1 MIETDRLILRGWR
14 DTDRSPLAAINAN
27 PIVMEYLGPPNDR
40 VTSDAAI
47 DRMIALADA
56 GQPFFMAVERKS
68 DKSLLGFIGL
78 KKITFDAPFGPGHE
92 IGWRLAPQ
100 YWGAGYAS
108 EGAKAVLQYGFE
120 TLGFSKILSFTAVNN
135 VRSQAVMKRI
145 GMSRVENGDFDHP
158 DLGPDDPHRRH
169 VLFRAERPIS

>member
-14 DTDRSPLAAINAN
+14 DADRSPLAAINAN
-27 PIVMEYLGPPNDR
+27 PVVMEYLGPPNDR
-40 VTSDAAI
+40 ATSDAAI

-78 KKITFDAPFGPGHE
+78 KQITFHAPFGPGDE

-120 TLGFSKILSFTAVNN
+120 TLEYSKILSFTAVNN
-135 VRSQAVMKRI
+135 VRSRLAMKRI

-158 DLGPDDPHRRH
+158 DLGGIVTLIGRGRVRTKRVD
-169 VLFRAERPIS
+169 